1 MPLKGVLVMSNLH
14 NHIHAAASSLH
25 NAVQEGRRETQELQR
40 EIDRKKQEKKQR
52 VDGLRTQITQRQALL
67 TSSELDMA
75 ERADIMREIQNL
87 ESEISALDRQY
98 LREDMQLHQAISKN
112 ERRLN
117 NLSSKISQLERMAA
131 A

>member
-1 MPLKGVLVMSNLH
+1 MSNLH

-67 TSSELDMA
+67 TNSELDMA
-75 ERADIMREIQNL
+75 ERADLLREIQNL